1 MLDTNEK
8 YGFSTTSIHAGE
20 ADDQYG
26 ALVQPIYQT
35 STFKFKTT
43 DEAAEAC
50 EHLAEHFGYSRITN
64 PSCDYFEKKLAAIEH
79 GKGAVAFASGVGAIA
94 AAFMS
99 ILKAGD
105 HVIFGKAVYSAV
117 EHMANSILPK
127 FGIETTQVDTSKP
140 EEIEK
145 AIKPNTVLIYFETP
159 ANPTMLIT
167 DIQAVVDIA
176 KKHGIRVGVDNTFAS
191 PYITNPL
198 DYGVDYVVQSCTK
211 YIGGHGDVVA
221 GALISNDDELLKLF
235 RLEGLMHFG
244 AVMSPFTTF
253 LLARGIKSLECR
265 MKQHSENALKIAQF
279 LETSDKVSKV
289 YYPFLESNPQY
300 EIAKKQMR
308 LGGGMITFDIADGL
322 EAGRKFM
329 NNLKICTIAV
339 SLGDTETLVEQAAAM
354 THTMV
359 DKKVREEAGITDGLI
374 RMSVGLENV
383 DDLIADIK
391 QALDKI

>member
-1 MLDTNEK
+1 
-8 YGFSTTSIHAGE
+8 
-20 ADDQYG
+20 
-26 ALVQPIYQT
+26 
-35 STFKFKTT
+35 
-43 DEAAEAC
+43 
-50 EHLAEHFGYSRITN
+50 
-64 PSCDYFEKKLAAIEH
+64 
-79 GKGAVAFASGVGAIA
+79 
-94 AAFMS
+94 
-99 ILKAGD
+99 
-105 HVIFGKAVYSAV
+105 
-117 EHMANSILPK
+117 
-127 FGIETTQVDTSKP
+127 
-140 EEIEK
+140 
-145 AIKPNTVLIYFETP
+145 
-159 ANPTMLIT
+159 
-167 DIQAVVDIA
+167 
-176 KKHGIRVGVDNTFAS
+176 
-191 PYITNPL
+191 
-198 DYGVDYVVQSCTK
+198 
-211 YIGGHGDVVA
+211 
-221 GALISNDDELLKLF
+221 
-235 RLEGLMHFG
+235 MHFG

-279 LETSDKVSKV
+279 IETSDKVSKV

-383 DDLIADIK
+383 EDLIADIK
-391 QALDKI
+391 QALDKN